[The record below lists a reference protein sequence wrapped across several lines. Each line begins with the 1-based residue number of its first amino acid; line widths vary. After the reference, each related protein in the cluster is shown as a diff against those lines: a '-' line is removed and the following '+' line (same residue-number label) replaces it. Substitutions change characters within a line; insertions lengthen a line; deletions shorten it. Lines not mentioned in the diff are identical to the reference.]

1 MHTFIRI
8 DRVMLLFVK
17 YKRVMPSFVM
27 IERNMHKF
35 LWIKRQK
42 TASVLLAYHLYLI
55 FQLNNIGSGCSHGHH
70 ESLHRKPVCVCVCVC
85 ARACACVCVCVC
97 VCACASMAIMS
108 HCTKRLC
115 VCASMVITIH
125 CTKSQQSVLP
135 VKHSGSYD
143 STQD

>member
-1 MHTFIRI
+1 
-8 DRVMLLFVK
+8 MLLFVK

-97 VCACASMAIMS
+97 VCVRFHGHHESL
-108 HCTKRLC
+108 HQTPVC
-115 VCASMVITIH
+115 VRFH
-125 CTKSQQSVLP
+125 G
-135 VKHSGSYD
+135 HHD
-143 STQD
+143 SLHQKPAKCVARKTLRKL

>member
-70 ESLHRKPVCVCVCVC
+70 ESLHRKPVCVCVCV
-85 ARACACVCVCVC
+85 RFHGHHESLHQTPVCVRFHGHHDSLHQKPAKCV
-97 VCACASMAIMS
+97 ARK
-108 HCTKRLC
+108 TLRKL
-115 VCASMVITIH
+115 
-125 CTKSQQSVLP
+125 
-135 VKHSGSYD
+135 
-143 STQD
+143 